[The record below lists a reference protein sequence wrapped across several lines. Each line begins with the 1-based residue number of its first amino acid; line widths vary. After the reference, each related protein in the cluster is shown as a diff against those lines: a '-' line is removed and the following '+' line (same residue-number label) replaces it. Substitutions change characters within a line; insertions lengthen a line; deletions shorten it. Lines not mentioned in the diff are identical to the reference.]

1 MSKCDYGNEECG
13 RIGHDCAFCYVTAQH
28 LCNSCENTYPECGST
43 NVKFGCDEDT
53 PQRFREGRD
62 NIFYCDRYKEKK
74 GKQSNADRIHSMNI
88 EELAELFYTVS
99 TFGIKRQYEG
109 VSCNFCYERNEC
121 AKCWKEWLE
130 LETEEGEFWKKV
142 FFP

>member
-62 NIFYCDRYKEKK
+62 NIFYCDRYKKK
-74 GKQSNADRIHSMNI
+74 GKQSNADRIRSMSD
-88 EELAELFYTVS
+88 EELAELLYQFEP
-99 TFGIKRQYEG
+99 IR
-109 VSCNFCYERNEC
+109 
-121 AKCWKEWLE
+121 
-130 LETEEGEFWKKV
+130 
-142 FFP
+142 